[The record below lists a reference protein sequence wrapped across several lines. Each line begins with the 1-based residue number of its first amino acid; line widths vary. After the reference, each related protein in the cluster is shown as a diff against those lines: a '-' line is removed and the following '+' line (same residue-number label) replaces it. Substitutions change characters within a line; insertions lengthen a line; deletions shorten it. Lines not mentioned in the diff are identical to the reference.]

1 MPCEWHVMLAG
12 LKIMGNFKLVK
23 TGNDDVIETV
33 EPYCTVLL
41 KTFKA
46 AALSLYLA
54 YINSN

>member
-1 MPCEWHVMLAG
+1 MPCEWHATLAG

-41 KTFKA
+41 KNIQSSC
-46 AALSLYLA
+46 SLLVP
-54 YINSN
+54 SLH